1 MADYHILAGD
11 KYANSFNVIFHIP
24 VPNSTNEAAV
34 NYRVAVVEWQ
44 GGASAIESQ
53 VPGIGSELTQL
64 QAGELYEVSER
75 FNSNPNETPAQK
87 QAKLDARWTEIRTV
101 EVVSLEQVLS
111 YWGFERV
118 IP

>member
-11 KYANSFNVIFHIP
+11 RYANAFTVIFHIP
-24 VPNSTNEAAV
+24 VPDQTNEAAV

-44 GGASAIESQ
+44 GGAANIISQ

-87 QAKLDARWTEIRTV
+87 QARLDVRWAEIRT
-101 EVVSLEQVLS
+101 EEATRLEKVLS
-111 YWGFERV
+111 YWGFDRV